1 MALWFPEHVF
11 ALGVVCVPLIQP
23 SATFIPLELM
33 VKAFPNFAYQLYFA
47 TDQSEKDLSG
57 PDAIEKFLKAIFRIK
72 GDRSVKWNTGKDMLA
87 KMGNPSMGK
96 LWEKKAVWEYYLHTF
111 QKAGSLR
118 GPLNYYKTR
127 ELNYKDELELVDKA
141 QIKCPV
147 MFIGALG
154 DVALP
159 PTTWIGQDWVPQ
171 LEKHTVSRG
180 HWTLVEGEGKEII
193 PILQTWVAKVSKTS
207 KL

>member
-1 MALWFPEHVF
+1 VTLWFPEHVL
-11 ALGVVCVPLIQP
+11 ALGVVCVSPLKP
-23 SATFIPLELM
+23 NPTFMPLEAI
-33 VKAFPNFAYQLYFA
+33 VKLLPNFAYQIYYA
-47 TDQSEKDLSG
+47 SPQAEKDLSS
-57 PDAIEKFLKAIFRIK
+57 PEAIETFLKGMFRVK
-72 GDRSVKWNTGKDMLA
+72 GDAPVKWNSPKDALA

-96 LWEKKAVWEYYLHTF
+96 LWKDKSVWEYYLRTF

-127 ELNYKDELELVDKA
+127 ELNYKDELDLIDRA

-147 MFIGALG
+147 VFIGALG

-159 PTTWIGQDWVPQ
+159 PKTWTGQDWIPQ
-171 LEKHTVSRG
+171 LERHTVSGG
-180 HWTLVEGEGKEII
+180 HWTLVEDEGKEIA
-193 PILQTWVAKVSKTS
+193 PIIQSWVAKVSKTS